1 MHRIMQDL
9 QQIRTISQQ
18 LQASERQNAQM
29 LAQQNGM
36 AGMAQT
42 ETHAAQ
48 QLGQIIQLC
57 NQAEQQV
64 QQQMTMQNM
73 QQQNMQPQNMQHQPM
88 QHQPMQNSLQ
98 QAMRP
103 MQPGYQQHSYP
114 GIAEVMQADR
124 QAQQQNQPYS
134 QQFGQM
140 AQVMQ
145 ADHQNQ
151 QQNQQHNQPYGQMGQ
166 PQRTNYAN
174 YAQPQ
179 HMQPAYTTRPGF
191 TPGLSQV
198 MQADKTAEQGPS
210 RSNYN

>member
-1 MHRIMQDL
+1 MHRIMQNL

-57 NQAEQQV
+57 NQTEQEA
-64 QQQMTMQNM
+64 QQQAAMQP
-73 QQQNMQPQNMQHQPM
+73 QSVQPQNMQHQGM
-88 QHQPMQNSLQ
+88 QPQGIQNTMN

-103 MQPGYQQHSYP
+103 MQQSYQQQSYP
-114 GIAEVMQADR
+114 GV
-124 QAQQQNQPYS
+124 S
-134 QQFGQM
+134 
-140 AQVMQ
+140 QVMQ
-145 ADHQNQ
+145 ADHQAQ
-151 QQNQQHNQPYGQMGQ
+151 QQNQQHNQPYGQMAQVMQADRQNQQQNQPYAQMAQ
-166 PQRTNYAN
+166 PQRASYAN
-174 YAQPQ
+174 YSQPQ
-179 HMQPAYTTRPGF
+179 HMQPTYTSRPGF

-198 MQADKTAEQGPS
+198 MQADRTDQQGATQT
-210 RSNYN
+210 NYNFPQH